1 MVMVVAHARH
11 ALAARAARARREGF
25 VDGQGSAIDPR
36 KVYTLATTDYLYLGG
51 DGFKL
56 NEADKA
62 PTQTRVSIQT
72 ALIEWTKG
80 KKSDQKKPLE
90 TQLPK

>member
-1 MVMVVAHARH
+1 MDALFRAGAISYHLAGRLRVA
-11 ALAARAARARREGF
+11 
-25 VDGQGSAIDPR
+25 
-36 KVYTLATTDYLYLGG
+36 LATTDYLYLGG